1 MKPTSIKTAL
11 LAMMVAFGYQTAT
24 GQGSVAGGQ
33 PSSQQ
38 PQQSQKAVGPSA
50 DSVQPYRPVGRDPFK
65 KTVIK
70 PTPTGNKKAATP
82 KAIGFPPLEARR
94 AKFQQDVIR
103 ARQMGVAEPEPLTQ
117 YLVNEIEILGFFRD
131 DQGSG
136 AFARAQ
142 PTGTTFFVRRGAKCH
157 NGEILR
163 IESDESEM
171 AGNRVM
177 FREESY
183 TEVGNKQVKQERV
196 VAKLITTTTAATRR

>member
-1 MKPTSIKTAL
+1 MAP
-11 LAMMVAFGYQTAT
+11 
-24 GQGSVAGGQ
+24 QGSIAGGQ
-33 PSSQQ
+33 PSSPQQ
-38 PQQSQKAVGPSA
+38 PPQKAVGPSA

-65 KTVIK
+65 KAVIR
-70 PTPTGNKKAATP
+70 PSSTGKKAATP

-103 ARQMGVAEPEPLTQ
+103 ARQMGLTEPEPLTQ
-117 YLVNEIEILGFFRD
+117 YLVNEVEVLGFFRD

-136 AFARAQ
+136 AFVRAQ

-163 IESDESEM
+163 IESDDAES

-196 VAKLITTTTAATRR
+196 VAKLITTTAATRR